1 MRSRANVSIDPT
13 HPSVL
18 KMRRRLKLSLI
29 IGFVTSLI
37 LHAASA
43 VITALYPYHDL
54 PMVPPLV
61 FLTTIDRLPD
71 FLIRQHQAGISIH
84 QRSVDPLDSER
95 QNFFVKRPTVAKRRK
110 PHKELQIKIATVLQ
124 GISAFRRTM
133 KLNSNSHSSR
143 SRIIAGHFSCSWQNP

>member
-1 MRSRANVSIDPT
+1 LVAVVGLWPT
-13 HPSVL
+13 RQLLSGQQTTVASV
-18 KMRRRLKLSLI
+18 
-29 IGFVTSLI
+29 G
-37 LHAASA
+37 A
-43 VITALYPYHDL
+43 
-54 PMVPPLV
+54 
-61 FLTTIDRLPD
+61 TIDRLPD

-110 PHKELQIKIATVLQ
+110 PHKELQIKIAAVLQ

-143 SRIIAGHFSCSWQNP
+143 STIIAGHFSCSWQNP